1 VTREG
6 LDTRPG
12 PCSRNVRSTHGT
24 APHVRLAS
32 RVPGSLPVTL
42 TAEDISRAT
51 GEPLLGVQRWLKA
64 AFGPAPRGH
73 HRRVPLDVL
82 AQRLAV
88 TPEALAGLLG
98 AEREAA

>member
-1 VTREG
+1 VY
-6 LDTRPG
+6 
-12 PCSRNVRSTHGT
+12 
-24 APHVRLAS
+24 
-32 RVPGSLPVTL
+32 

-98 AEREAA
+98 VEREAA

>member
-1 VTREG
+1 MPQV
-6 LDTRPG
+6 RPG
-12 PCSRNVRSTHGT
+12 LGRSALRPTRT
-24 APHVRLAS
+24 RTVY
-32 RVPGSLPVTL
+32 

-51 GEPLLGVQRWLKA
+51 GEPLLGVQRWLRD
-64 AFGPAPRGH
+64 AFGPASRGH

-82 AQRLAV
+82 AERLAV